1 MRSTPWEVLSKQDR
15 DGFTVIVEKLY
26 EECHPRDLFDTS
38 INPDTGRPYYD
49 VDQICRDI
57 DSGDLDWFILRV
69 RVLLDGVELGSDVV
83 GGFLYEDA
91 RDVLTD
97 GVAEDM
103 IWTAMSEA
111 EKRVVKLA
119 DTFSLKAMQLS
130 VDKQAIR

>member
-1 MRSTPWEVLSKQDR
+1 MRSTPWEVLSKQAR
-15 DGFTVIVEKLY
+15 DGFTVIVEKHY
-26 EECHPRDLFDTS
+26 EECHPEDLFDTS
-38 INPDTGRPYYD
+38 INPDTGKPYYD
-49 VDQICRDI
+49 VDQMCRDI

-69 RVLLDGVELGSDVV
+69 RVLLDDVELGSDIV

-119 DTFSLKAMQLS
+119 DSFGLKAMQLS